1 MNSSN
6 ETNEIDKIFSSVK
19 PNKDERE
26 HAHSKQQHPS
36 QGNNLKMSN
45 SIIYYNIFLDFI
57 LGSQKFFK
65 ITLSAR
71 FIVSLDLEK

>member
-45 SIIYYNIFLDFI
+45 SIIYHNILSFRLYYAW
-57 LGSQKFFK
+57 K
-65 ITLSAR
+65 ITI
-71 FIVSLDLEK
+71 FN